1 LVCILAHRTEAL
13 LIQPDEWCYHLL
25 TFGLPTA
32 LKLTGPYH
40 LSDPTAFTLAAEN
53 GWVNWKPPIFGGTR
67 RHFLKEA
74 ASRVYEDKIAN
85 TYAKISTRDV
95 QRQQSKLRIQKHIHE
110 LQHRKNNGEPRLMVR
125 QSQERPMSD
134 WDTVIRNLTRPR
146 VPSSSRSISPPPND
160 IVSHIPNTRSGAEY
174 VRRLSASV
182 SELPAART
190 LSPLPRTVAQ
200 PLLPT
205 PPPSTVPSNR
215 DRYSQAMSMPSIEE
229 PSPSPPR
236 RIVAQPL
243 LPSPSVSTMSN
254 RDLYTLPSMP
264 SPPLHTVAQPLLP
277 TPSPSTAPNSRDWYC
292 YSTGTSMP
300 SIEEHPAHR
309 QSHED
314 TPPELP
320 SLSHP
325 AFRQP
330 PLSYQQSHSRDNS
343 DHSQS
348 SSREGEQAAFQQHEQ
363 QRHIHGSDRHENTAD
378 KAIYRIVEMGFTAE
392 QAREALRM
400 TDLGTGLRVDRAVE
414 LLLSRQS

>member
-1 LVCILAHRTEAL
+1 
-13 LIQPDEWCYHLL
+13 
-25 TFGLPTA
+25 
-32 LKLTGPYH
+32 
-40 LSDPTAFTLAAEN
+40 
-53 GWVNWKPPIFGGTR
+53 
-67 RHFLKEA
+67 
-74 ASRVYEDKIAN
+74 
-85 TYAKISTRDV
+85 
-95 QRQQSKLRIQKHIHE
+95 
-110 LQHRKNNGEPRLMVR
+110 MVR

-134 WDTVIRNLTRPR
+134 WDTVIRNLTRPPIPT
-146 VPSSSRSISPPPND
+146 PSRNNSPPPNNV
-160 IVSHIPNTRSGAEY
+160 VSNLQPGGGEY
-174 VRRLSASV
+174 MRRLSASV

-190 LSPLPRTVAQ
+190 PSPPRRTVAQ

-215 DRYSQAMSMPSIEE
+215 DRYSQAMSMPSIGEQ
-229 PSPSPPR
+229 PPSPPR
-236 RIVAQPL
+236 RTVAQPL

-254 RDLYTLPSMP
+254 RDLYTVSSMP
-264 SPPLHTVAQPLLP
+264 SPPRRTVAQPLLP
-277 TPSPSTAPNSRDWYC
+277 TPSPSTAPNSRDWYR

-309 QSHED
+309 QSRED

-330 PLSYQQSHSRDNS
+330 LSSYPQTHSRDNS

-348 SSREGEQAAFQQHEQ
+348 STREGEQSAFQQHEQ
-363 QRHIHGSDRHENTAD
+363 QRHIYGSDRHENTAD